1 MTKMIKPNTSFTVF
15 TVENIIKAKEFYLT
29 YFGFR
34 VAFENEWYLHLVSD
48 AGIQVAFLLPN
59 QSTQPDIFHN
69 AYNGNGV
76 IFSLEVED
84 VDSAYSEAM
93 EKSLD
98 INFEL
103 RSEEWGQRHFC
114 VKDPN
119 GINLDIVQSIEATEE
134 YQQSYEA
141 K

>member
-1 MTKMIKPNTSFTVF
+1 MISPNNSFTVF

-29 YFGFR
+29 YFDFR

-48 AGIQVAFLLPN
+48 SGIQLAFLLPN
-59 QSTQPDIFHN
+59 QSTQPVIFHKS
-69 AYNGNGV
+69 YNGNGV
-76 IFSLEVED
+76 IFSLEVKD
-84 VDSAYSEAM
+84 VASAYSEAM

-98 INFEL
+98 IILEL

-119 GINLDIVQSIEATEE
+119 GINLDIVQAIKPTEG
-134 YQQSYEA
+134 YQQRSF